1 MIRKDK
7 KLTEQ
12 EFNKCMRR
20 MKRGDKDALKQIYE
34 AYLPYIYTIVLGVLQ
49 NRENAEDV
57 TSDFFLKLWD
67 ISDRYEPG
75 GGHRGWIATIARNMA
90 IDALRKT
97 GRELLYGAGEDKSDE
112 GTGTI
117 LEAGAAAGG
126 SAIPDGRGGT
136 HTGKS
141 AVEDEVIEDITIKEA
156 LSKLS
161 EKERVVVHLKIIG
174 ELSFKEIAEVL
185 KEPMGT
191 ITWRYQSAVKKLRKY
206 GYE

>member
-1 MIRKDK
+1 MH
-7 KLTEQ
+7 
-12 EFNKCMRR
+12 R

-34 AYLPYIYTIVLGVLQ
+34 VYLPYIYTIVFGILQ
-49 NRENAEDV
+49 NKENAEDI

-75 GGHRGWIATIARNMA
+75 GGHRGWIATIARNLA

-97 GRELLYGAGEDKSDE
+97 GREMLMGASEEQSD
-112 GTGTI
+112 GQ
-117 LEAGAAAGG
+117 AADCVESGVTVSG
-126 SAIPDGRGGT
+126 SGIPDG
-136 HTGKS
+136 TGSAYARQS
-141 AVEDEVIEDITIKEA
+141 AVEDGVIEDLTIKEA
-156 LSKLS
+156 LGRLS

-174 ELSFKEIAEVL
+174 ELSFKEIADVL